1 MRYEPRQRQLRLTW
15 KVVVFLCFLA
25 VAMGTLIYHLL
36 QTQEVYGAFHA
47 CGFSSEEMRNLEKQS
62 SEVIELE
69 DYLFYGESLALYMD
83 PYDGEEDGI
92 YGKTMEL
99 VNICSGKQYN
109 FTIGNTADRQIYLPD
124 LEDGTYEIYLIDS
137 FKRKRVVFAS
147 ALASDAFQTMRRN
160 GKVKEAV

>member
-1 MRYEPRQRQLRLTW
+1 MR
-15 KVVVFLCFLA
+15 
-25 VAMGTLIYHLL
+25 
-36 QTQEVYGAFHA
+36 
-47 CGFSSEEMRNLEKQS
+47 SLEKQS

-109 FTIGNTADRQIYLPD
+109 FTIGNTADRQIYLP
-124 LEDGTYEIYLIDS
+124 ES
-137 FKRKRVVFAS
+137 
-147 ALASDAFQTMRRN
+147 
-160 GKVKEAV
+160 